1 MLILRYLAISLSLF
15 AGFAG
20 LRADPSAE
28 ASAKVEALAKAGAQ
42 TMGQPEEFN
51 AVAIMNNNLGTA
63 SDRVIMRVERWS
75 TEAERI
81 RVAEAL
87 KKGNDAALEL
97 LRELR
102 PVGTIRTPDSLGY
115 DLRYAAQEP
124 SEEGGRRIVIATDRP
139 INFWEARNQPRTI
152 DYPFTFIQIE
162 MDRNGE
168 GKGTLSLMT
177 RVLPRGNTIVLENF
191 ASAPVMLSNVRA
203 RAITP

>member
-1 MLILRYLAISLSLF
+1 M
-15 AGFAG
+15 
-20 LRADPSAE
+20 
-28 ASAKVEALAKAGAQ
+28 
-42 TMGQPEEFN
+42 
-51 AVAIMNNNLGTA
+51 AIMNNNLGAA

-75 TEAERI
+75 TEAERT

-115 DLRYAAQEP
+115 DLRYAHQEP
-124 SEEGGRRIVIATDRP
+124 AAEGGRRVVMATDRP
-139 INFWEARNQPRTI
+139 ISFWEARNQPRTI
-152 DYPFTFIQIE
+152 DYPFTFIQLE

-177 RVLPRGNTIVLENF
+177 KVLPRGNTIVLEEF
-191 ASAPVMLSNVRA
+191 ASAPVMLTKVEA
-203 RAITP
+203 RPIRN

>member
-1 MLILRYLAISLSLF
+1 MLKLRYLAILL
-15 AGFAG
+15 G
-20 LRADPSAE
+20 LTTG
-28 ASAKVEALAKAGAQ
+28 LAATQ

-51 AVAIMNNNLGTA
+51 AVAIMNNNLGSG

-75 TEAERI
+75 TEAERT
-81 RVAEAL
+81 RLSEAL
-87 KKGNDAALEL
+87 KKGNDVALDL

-124 SEEGGRRIVIATDRP
+124 AEEGGRRIMLATDRP
-139 INFWEARNQPRTI
+139 ISFWEARNQPRTI
-152 DYPFTFIQIE
+152 DYPFTFIQIQ
-162 MDRNGE
+162 MDRSGE

-177 RVLPRGNTIVLENF
+177 KVLPRGNTIILEDF
-191 ASAPVMLSNVRA
+191 ASAPVMLRDVRS